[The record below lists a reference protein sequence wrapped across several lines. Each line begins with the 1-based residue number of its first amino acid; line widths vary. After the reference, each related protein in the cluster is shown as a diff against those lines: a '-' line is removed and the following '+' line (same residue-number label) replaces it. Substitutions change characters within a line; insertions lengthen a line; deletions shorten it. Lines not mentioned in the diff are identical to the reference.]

1 MPSRERHYFENHR
14 SQENMLSP
22 ELQPHGFSHVVVGE
36 NSRTLPQ
43 LLTEGLKRVP
53 PCALPGPRV
62 PASSSKFPHA
72 RCSILSSSLP
82 IVTTDPLGAE
92 LRCATFMKIETVGIL
107 NSRSKGQV
115 SILLARL
122 VVRGL
127 ARPKGDSFL
136 LLHRCRDCGR
146 EQAKLLPRVL
156 CLEKDQAPPPVS
168 CSEDEP

>member
-1 MPSRERHYFENHR
+1 MPSRERAYFENHR

-82 IVTTDPLGAE
+82 IVTTDPFGCRVT
-92 LRCATFMKIETVGIL
+92 LREFHEDRNCRYFEQSFKGSSIDTTCSIGGSRTCPAKGRLISSLTSMPRLRPRASKIIAARTVL
-107 NSRSKGQV
+107 RKRSGP
-115 SILLARL
+115 S
-122 VVRGL
+122 
-127 ARPKGDSFL
+127 PS
-136 LLHRCRDCGR
+136 
-146 EQAKLLPRVL
+146 
-156 CLEKDQAPPPVS
+156 
-168 CSEDEP
+168 